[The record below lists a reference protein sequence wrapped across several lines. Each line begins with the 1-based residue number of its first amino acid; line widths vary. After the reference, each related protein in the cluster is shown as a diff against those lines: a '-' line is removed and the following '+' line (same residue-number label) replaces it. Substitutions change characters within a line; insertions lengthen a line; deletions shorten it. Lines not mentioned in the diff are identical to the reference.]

1 MFKNLSRTSSVVLL
15 ALAALS
21 LASAPAA
28 RAQGDTQ
35 STPQSGTPKPAQGG
49 TQAGAQSSQPASKQ
63 STTQSAT
70 PNPTPG
76 VAPSPTPSA
85 TPGPTQPPLTGL
97 MRTGDG
103 HEYAPLL
110 EQKIGYKDWSFKS
123 LKDGT
128 PVELR
133 TLLQGKKLVA
143 VVYFAPWCPN
153 WRAEAPVIGRL
164 YDKYKASGFD
174 VVAVS
179 EYATVD
185 DARKYFDS
193 QGGAPYTVVVESEA
207 REARDKTTHYGY
219 RQALG
224 DPRRWGSPFN
234 VFLEPAKLNKSG
246 DLLTETAW
254 VVGGELVEKD
264 AEQFIR
270 ERLGLSDQS
279 AVEPCKEEPAKAEVK
294 KP

>member
-1 MFKNLSRTSSVVLL
+1 MSKNLSRTATAFAL
-15 ALAALS
+15 ALAS
-21 LASAPAA
+21 LALAGARSA
-28 RAQGDTQ
+28 RAQAGTQ
-35 STPQSGTPKPAQGG
+35 TGTTPPAAQSKPASAQG
-49 TQAGAQSSQPASKQ
+49 T
-63 STTQSAT
+63 
-70 PNPTPG
+70 
-76 VAPSPTPSA
+76 TPSA
-85 TPGPTQPPLTGL
+85 TPSPSPGPTQPPLTGL

-110 EQKIGYKDWSFKS
+110 EQRISYRDWSFKS

-133 TLLQGKKLVA
+133 TLLQGRKLVA

-164 YDKYKASGFD
+164 YDKYKSSGFD

-179 EYATVD
+179 EYASLD

-207 REARDKTTHYGY
+207 RDARDKTTHYAY

-224 DPRRWGSPFN
+224 DPRNWGSPFN
-234 VFLEPAKLNKSG
+234 IFLEPAKLNKSG
-246 DLLTETAW
+246 DLLTEHAW

-264 AEQFIR
+264 VEQFIR
-270 ERLGLSDQS
+270 ERLGLSAQS
-279 AVEPCKEEPAKAEVK
+279 AVEPCKEEPPKAEVK

>member
-1 MFKNLSRTSSVVLL
+1 MFKNLSRTSPAALL
-15 ALAALS
+15 ALAAL
-21 LASAPAA
+21 LPGAPAA
-28 RAQGDTQ
+28 RAQ
-35 STPQSGTPKPAQGG
+35 SSN
-49 TQAGAQSSQPASKQ
+49 AQSPAPTVSAPQPA
-63 STTQSAT
+63 QSAT
-70 PNPTPG
+70 PTSSA
-76 VAPSPTPSA
+76 APAPTPS
-85 TPGPTQPPLTGL
+85 TGL

-110 EQKIGYKDWSFKS
+110 EQKINYKDWSFKS
-123 LKDGT
+123 LKDGA
-128 PVELR
+128 PVDLR
-133 TLLQGKKLVA
+133 SLLQGKKLVA

-179 EYATVD
+179 EYATAD

-207 REARDKTTHYGY
+207 REARDQTTHYGY
-219 RQALG
+219 RQSAG
-224 DPRRWGSPFN
+224 DQRRWGSPFN
-234 VFLEPAKLNKSG
+234 VFLEPAKLNKTG
-246 DLLTETAW
+246 DLLTEKAW
-254 VVGGELVEKD
+254 VVGGELIEKD

-270 ERLGLSDQS
+270 ERLGLSQEG
-279 AVEPCKEEPAKAEVK
+279 ALEPCKEEPAKAEVK

>member
-1 MFKNLSRTSSVVLL
+1 MSRNLSRTGTASVLAVAAFVLV
-15 ALAALS
+15 
-21 LASAPAA
+21 SAPASL
-28 RAQGDTQ
+28 AQGDMQT
-35 STPQSGTPKPAQGG
+35 GTPKTSQTGTPNAAQGG
-49 TQAGAQSSQPASKQ
+49 AQSAQPNAAQ
-63 STTQSAT
+63 STTPSA
-70 PNPTPG
+70 
-76 VAPSPTPSA
+76 APSPAQTPS
-85 TPGPTQPPLTGL
+85 TGL
-97 MRTGDG
+97 VRTEG

-110 EQKIGYKDWSFKS
+110 EQKISYKDWSFKS

-143 VVYFAPWCPN
+143 IVYFAPWCPN

-164 YDKYKASGFD
+164 YDKYKTLGFD

-179 EYATVD
+179 EYATAD
-185 DARKYFDS
+185 DARKFFEP

-207 REARDKTTHYGY
+207 REARDKTTHYVY
-219 RQALG
+219 RQAVG
-224 DPRRWGSPFN
+224 DPRNWGSPFN
-234 VFLEPAKLNKSG
+234 IFLEPAKLNKSG
-246 DLLTETAW
+246 DLLTERAW
-254 VVGGELVEKD
+254 VVGGELIEKD

-279 AVEPCKEEPAKAEVK
+279 AVEPCKEEPPKAEVK

>member
-1 MFKNLSRTSSVVLL
+1 MSSNLSRTGTASVL
-15 ALAALS
+15 AVAAL
-21 LASAPAA
+21 LLVSAPV
-28 RAQGDTQ
+28 
-35 STPQSGTPKPAQGG
+35 SLAQGG
-49 TQAGAQSSQPASKQ
+49 TQSGTTNTSQTGAQSTQPNAAQ
-63 STTQSAT
+63 ATTPSA
-70 PNPTPG
+70 
-76 VAPSPTPSA
+76 APSPAQTPS
-85 TPGPTQPPLTGL
+85 TGL
-97 MRTGDG
+97 VRTEG

-164 YDKYKASGFD
+164 YDKYKSLGFD

-179 EYATVD
+179 EYATAD
-185 DARKYFDS
+185 DARKFFEP

-219 RQALG
+219 RQAVG
-224 DPRRWGSPFN
+224 DPRNWGSPFN

-246 DLLTETAW
+246 ELLTERAW
-254 VVGGELVEKD
+254 VVGGELIEKD

-279 AVEPCKEEPAKAEVK
+279 AVEPCKEEPPKAEVK

>member
-1 MFKNLSRTSSVVLL
+1 MFKNLRRTAAASVL

-21 LASAPAA
+21 LAGATAA
-28 RAQGDTQ
+28 RAQGSAQT
-35 STPQSGTPKPAQGG
+35 STPAAQTSTPKPAQS
-49 TQAGAQSSQPASKQ
+49 GAQSSKPNDAQ
-63 STTQSAT
+63 STMPSAS
-70 PNPTPG
+70 PTP
-76 VAPSPTPSA
+76 APSPTPVS
-85 TPGPTQPPLTGL
+85 LTG
-97 MRTGDG
+97 MVRTGDG

-110 EQKIGYKDWSFKS
+110 EQKLGYKDWSFKS

-128 PVELR
+128 PVDLR

-179 EYATVD
+179 EYASLD

-207 REARDKTTHYGY
+207 REAREQTTHYGY

-224 DPRRWGSPFN
+224 DPRHWGSPFN
-234 VFLEPAKLNKSG
+234 VFLEPARLNKSG
-246 DLLTETAW
+246 DLLTEKTW

-264 AEQFIR
+264 VERFIR

>member
-1 MFKNLSRTSSVVLL
+1 MSNNLSRTASAL
-15 ALAALS
+15 ALAALA
-21 LASAPAA
+21 LAGMHAA
-28 RAQGDTQ
+28 RAQAGTQ
-35 STPQSGTPKPAQGG
+35 STVTQPA
-49 TQAGAQSSQPASKQ
+49 AQSSKPAVPQ
-63 STTQSAT
+63 GATTVNAQA
-70 PNPTPG
+70 
-76 VAPSPTPSA
+76 ATPSA
-85 TPGPTQPPLTGL
+85 TPSPSPTPAQPPLTGL

-123 LKDGT
+123 MKDGT

-164 YDKYKASGFD
+164 YDKYKSSGFD

-179 EYATVD
+179 EYATAD

-207 REARDKTTHYGY
+207 RDARDKTTHYAY

-224 DPRRWGSPFN
+224 DPRNWGSPFN

-246 DLLTETAW
+246 DLLTERTW

-264 AEQFIR
+264 VEQFIR
-270 ERLGLSDQS
+270 ERLGLSEQS
-279 AVEPCKEEPAKAEVK
+279 AVEPCKEEPPKAK
-294 KP
+294 P